1 MPRALTANEPWMDEA
16 ADIMVR
22 TGKTVREALTE
33 LGVSMT
39 TSEAEGLLRRRSFQQ
54 LLRIARNRYDSETA
68 ADPGRNK
75 QSTIG
80 RMQNLI
86 DLLMAQGEYDKA
98 LEGCLKLA
106 RLENW
111 VGEGGSV
118 NVFAGLTQKDLDE
131 MRRVVDEQRAGAGRD
146 SEVRPGLASR
156 AN

>member
-1 MPRALTANEPWMDEA
+1 MDEA

-22 TGKTVREALTE
+22 TGKTVKEALTE

-54 LLRIARNRYDSETA
+54 LLRIARNRFDSETA

-80 RMQNLI
+80 RLQNLA
-86 DLLMAQGEYDKA
+86 DLLMQRGEYEKA
-98 LEGCLKLA
+98 AEVLFKLSK
-106 RLENW
+106 LENW

-131 MRRVVDEQRAGAGRD
+131 MRRIVNEQRASAGRD
-146 SEVRPGLASR
+146 TEVRPGRASS